1 MPRSLPTVFGQVVRR
16 RREEKGLSQ
25 EKLGEHTNLTR
36 NYIGMLERGESNPT
50 LLVLQ
55 SLATALDTTMATLI
69 GELEAGMGKSEKG

>member
-1 MPRSLPTVFGQVVRR
+1 M
-16 RREEKGLSQ
+16 SQ